1 MRTLVFT
8 DLDGTLLAHDSY
20 SWDGARPALEELRRQ
35 RIPLVFCTSKTR
47 AEVRS
52 LRRAIGNRDPFI
64 VENGGVVV
72 IPPIYS
78 PRLKAS
84 TKKRE
89 RILVLGRPY
98 GEVVSALQI
107 ISRQAGVEIRGFQQM
122 TGEEIAERTGLS
134 LQEAHRARQRETGEP
149 FLMLQARQREIR
161 AFSRLAHEIGYT
173 IQRGGRFWHISAN
186 CDKGLAVSTVIS
198 FYRAAWRA
206 PIRTIAL
213 GNSGNDLPMLQVVDQ
228 PILMPQPDGSFD
240 RDITAALPR
249 VVRFPEKGPEG
260 WGRAVLKAI
269 AGSAKNTPGT
279 KTKRVLRG
287 VVEKTLRY
295 GT

>member
-20 SWDGARPALEELRRQ
+20 SWDGARPALEELGRQ

-52 LRRAIGNRDPFI
+52 LRRAIGNSDPFI

-72 IPPIYS
+72 IPPIQS
-78 PRLKAS
+78 PRLTPS
-84 TKKRE
+84 IRKRA
-89 RILVLGRPY
+89 RILILGRPY
-98 GEVVSALQI
+98 KEIVTALRNIAREAAVEV
-107 ISRQAGVEIRGFQQM
+107 RGFHQM
-122 TGEEIAERTGLS
+122 TDAEVAERTGLP
-134 LQEAHRARQRETGEP
+134 LQEAQRARQRETGEP
-149 FLMLQARQREIR
+149 FLLLNARQRDIR
-161 AFSRLAHEIGYT
+161 IFSRLAHDVGYT

-206 PIRTIAL
+206 PVRTIAL

-240 RDITAALPR
+240 KEITAALPR
-249 VVRFPEKGPEG
+249 VMRFPEKGPEA
-260 WGRAVLKAI
+260 WGRAVLEAI
-269 AGSAKNTPGT
+269 AANARNSPGT
-279 KTKRVLRG
+279 KTKKVLRR
-287 VVEKTLRY
+287 VVEKNLRY